1 MESLIF
7 LILEN
12 KKRITISETKSIR
25 KRQRK
30 KKGKFLEVH

>member
-12 KKRITISETKSIR
+12 KKRINISETKSIR

-30 KKGKFLEVH
+30 KKGKILEVH